1 MAIRTRHSLP
11 LLIPALLLAGCATR
25 GPVPAASPDNP
36 PATTTSPSPNPT
48 PKPTLTPTPTPHPSI
63 SCPAGT
69 HLRAGECL
77 INPSTTA

>member
-36 PATTTSPSPNPT
+36 PAPTTSTSPNPT
-48 PKPTLTPTPTPHPSI
+48 PNPTPTPHPSI

-77 INPSTTA
+77 INPSTTS